1 MNYFDTLLNNF
12 NIYLIF
18 ILCTVFASIITD
30 FITGYRSAIR
40 RKEATTSKAMKKTI
54 EKIILYYSC
63 VLLLILAD
71 ICICYFQFV
80 YYDRMFPFLT
90 SIGVLFIL
98 FREIKSVYENT
109 SKKIQ
114 RKINEDF
121 EDSKKLIETIKTILK
136 DNEYDKYN

>member
-12 NIYLIF
+12 TIYLIF

-30 FITGYRSAIR
+30 FITGYRAAIR

-98 FREIKSVYENT
+98 FREIKSIYENT
-109 SKKIQ
+109 SKKTQ
-114 RKINEDF
+114 EKIKQDAECAESIYNKLM
-121 EDSKKLIETIKTILK
+121 KKLK
-136 DNEYDKYN
+136 DND